1 MNRQQAFTLIELMIA
16 VAIVGILAAIAI
28 PAYQDSVM
36 KSHRADAKGA
46 LLGLASALEK
56 HFTTNNS
63 YCDAGGSG
71 GADACGSSAVNDT
84 GSPSPTV
91 FASQSPA
98 TGTAYYLLTLS
109 AATATTYTIQAAP
122 TGTQAGDKC
131 GTLILD
137 NLNQKTVSGATLD
150 AATCW
155 NR

>member
-1 MNRQQAFTLIELMIA
+1 MNRQRAFTLIELMIA

-36 KSHRADAKGA
+36 KSRRADAKGA

-63 YCDAGGSG
+63 YCDAGGTG

-84 GSPSPTV
+84 GSPSPSV

-98 TGTAYYLLTLS
+98 TGTAYYLLTVT

-122 TGTQAGDKC
+122 TGTQAVDKC

-137 NLNQKTVSGATLD
+137 NLNQKTVSGTTLD